1 VAGVG
6 SYGQRVHINT
16 AKCAYGEIFAFAG
29 PFSCARHG
37 PLVRQRTMAFWS
49 ALVKGQD
56 VK

>member
-1 VAGVG
+1 MAGVG

-56 VK
+56 V